1 MAKKELVVFLSSDQ
15 KEFAKLRNVLAKTI
29 CNIPFLSCTPLENR
43 GADPIGVV
51 EASIKAVEKSDI
63 YVGIFGRE
71 YSETTIWE
79 YNKAVE
85 RRLPC
90 FIYVRIARRR
100 DPQLSKFIND
110 VLKNQ
115 FHFFEF
121 HHSADVEFQI
131 DADLRRFILDTII
144 LGLDERAKKK
154 EETKQLFIKEEKA
167 QPENTT
173 NEKLITQATVSFK
186 QGHYLEP
193 LVMASI
199 ALENNLRKAL
209 LKKKTNLRSNSSLG
223 ELIMAAEKFQLLKKD
238 DIESLRRISYLRN
251 IAVHQGDTPDS
262 NTVAWILGISKII
275 IDKLDLQENGS
286 LKQQENVNS
295 IPSHSIAS
303 NLWNPL
309 PKINFTVAQQL
320 LRVLQF
326 PTVGWEAYNDSP
338 YQLRVRIEVHPI
350 LGGKDLH
357 PLSDKHINGSS
368 VYPVEPNSPLFGNGC
383 FTLPDICATSEE
395 ELILEIRATVED
407 TNDLSKGK
415 YSLIPRRWKYNRK
428 SNTWSYHPQMLM
440 PE

>member
-1 MAKKELVVFLSSDQ
+1 MSKKELEVFLSSDQ
-15 KEFAKLRNVLAKTI
+15 KEFAKLRTALAKTI
-29 CNIPFLSCTPLENR
+29 CSIPFLSCTPLENR

-71 YSETTIWE
+71 YSETTIEE
-79 YNKAVE
+79 YKKAVE

-90 FIYVRIARRR
+90 FTYVRIARRR
-100 DPQLSKFIND
+100 DPQLLKFIND

-121 HHSADVEFQI
+121 RRSADVELQI
-131 DADLRRFILDTII
+131 NADLRRFILDTII

-154 EETKQLFIKEEKA
+154 EETKELFIKEEKA
-167 QPENTT
+167 QPENTA
-173 NEKLITQATVSFK
+173 NQKLLTQAMVSFK

-199 ALENNLRKAL
+199 ALESNLRKVL

-223 ELIMAAEKFQLLKKD
+223 ELIMAVEKFQLLKKD
-238 DIESLRRISYLRN
+238 DVESLRRISYLRN
-251 IAVHQGDTPDS
+251 IAVHQGDTPDPS
-262 NTVAWILGISKII
+262 TVAWILDISKTI
-275 IDKLDLQENGS
+275 IDKLVSQENGS
-286 LKQQENVNS
+286 LRQQEEVNS
-295 IPSHSIAS
+295 LPSPAIAS

-309 PKINFTVAQQL
+309 PKINFTVAQAL

-338 YQLRVRIEVHPI
+338 YQVRVRIEVHPI

-357 PLSDKHINGSS
+357 PLADDDINGKS
-368 VYPVEPNSPLFGNGC
+368 VYSAEPFSALFGNGC
-383 FTLPDICATSEE
+383 FTLPEICASSNN
-395 ELILEIRATVED
+395 ELILEIRATVENI
-407 TNDLSKGK
+407 NDLRKGK
-415 YSLIPRRWKYNRK
+415 YKLIPKRWKYVRE
-428 SNTWSYHPQMLM
+428 SNTWSYYPQELLS
-440 PE
+440 E